1 MNRPIITLTT
11 DFGTRDPYVGA
22 MKGAILA
29 ICPEAALVDITHEIA
44 SQDVVEGA
52 LALRAACSYYPA
64 GSIHVAVIDPGV
76 GSRRRALVLRSGE
89 YMYVGPDNG
98 LFSLVSREEDAA
110 WSITNRAYMADR
122 ISTTFHGRDLFAPA
136 AAHLALG
143 LRPERLGRRTRRIR
157 RLDLPRPR
165 VGKQGV
171 QGEVLHVDRFGNL
184 ISNIGADLLE
194 RTGSSEHP
202 VVLIGD
208 CEIGGIRQT
217 YAEVRK
223 GAPIAL
229 IGSTGLLEISVRE
242 GSAEEMLDRGKGTQ
256 VEVLFQK

>member
-1 MNRPIITLTT
+1 MTRPIITLTT

-29 ICPEAALVDITHEIA
+29 ICPDAAVIDITHEIA

-52 LALRAACSYYPA
+52 LTLRAACPYYPA
-64 GSIHVAVIDPGV
+64 GTIHVAVVDPGV
-76 GSRRRALVLRSGE
+76 GSRRKSIVLRSGE
-89 YMYVGPDNG
+89 YLYVGPDNG
-98 LFSLVSREEDAA
+98 LFSLVLQEDDIA
-110 WSITNRAYMADR
+110 WSITNRAYMADK

-157 RLDLPRPR
+157 RLDLPQPR
-165 VGKQGV
+165 AGKKGV

-184 ISNIGADLLE
+184 ISNISADLLV
-194 RTGSSEHP
+194 RADDLVPP

-208 CEIGGIRQT
+208 CEISGIRQT

-223 GAPIAL
+223 GALVAL

-242 GSAEEMLDRGKGTQ
+242 GSAEEMLGRGKGAT
-256 VEVLFQK
+256 VEVRS